1 MHLST
6 VSCVPHRVPGSDSPK
21 VDQTC
26 PLPRGGGG
34 ARDRQAPRPLLPTGS
49 LLVEGTLGL
58 RVQSEDLVEVVTPKL
73 SLGTGVGG
81 GQGKKAGRGDLGK
94 GNCFRKGKE
103 AQKSSTHSMF
113 PTFTYI
119 RSKI

>member
-1 MHLST
+1 MS
-6 VSCVPHRVPGSDSPK
+6 SASGWGR
-21 VDQTC
+21 
-26 PLPRGGGG
+26 

-49 LLVEGTLGL
+49 LPVEGTPGL
-58 RVQSEDLVEVVTPKL
+58 RVQSQDLVEVVTPNL

-81 GQGKKAGRGDLGK
+81 GQGKKVGGGDLGK
-94 GNCFRKGKE
+94 GNCSRKGKE

-119 RSKI
+119 RSQV